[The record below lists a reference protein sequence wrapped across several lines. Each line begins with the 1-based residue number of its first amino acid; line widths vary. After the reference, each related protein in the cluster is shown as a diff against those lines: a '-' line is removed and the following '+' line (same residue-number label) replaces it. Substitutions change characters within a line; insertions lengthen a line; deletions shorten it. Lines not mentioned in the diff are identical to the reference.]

1 MFHRMS
7 IPKVPE
13 ISEAERTPLVVFLL
27 EIIQLQQ
34 EQIQALKDKIA
45 QLKGEKPRPKIK
57 PSKLEPRTGSKDKQ
71 RDGKP
76 GKRPGSAKRSKLD
89 ELEIHEAVVLKAESV
104 PEGSTFK
111 GYEEYTVQSIILKAH
126 NILYL
131 RERWENP
138 EGGSIVAPLPQNVQ
152 ILDGGHFDHSVNGF
166 VLYLYHHALV
176 TQPLLLELL
185 LELGIDIS
193 AGQVNRI
200 ITEGHDDFHA
210 EKDEILRAGLEVSD
224 HINVD
229 DTGARH
235 KGKNGY
241 CTHIGNELF
250 AWFQSTESKSRI
262 NFLELL
268 RAGHKDYLLNA
279 DAINY
284 MCANRL
290 PEALLESLV
299 GDDQRFANKA
309 EWIAA
314 LAARNI
320 TREGHI
326 RTATEGALLASV
338 LEHGINPNLV
348 IVSDDAGQFNVLLH
362 ALCWIHAERTINKLV
377 GFNDEQRNAL
387 ETIRTQ
393 IWDFYKELKAY
404 REHPSIEK
412 KGAHQARFDEIFT
425 TQTCF
430 ATLNQAL
437 DRLHKNKSELL
448 LVLERPDLPLHNN
461 LSEGDIREH
470 VKRRKISGGTRSE
483 LGRRCRDTFASLKK
497 TCRKLGFS
505 FWRFLNDRLWG
516 TGAIAPLPEI
526 IRQRAAKAV
535 PS

>member
-7 IPKVPE
+7 IPKIPE
-13 ISEAERTPLVVFLL
+13 IPEVQRTPPVVALL

-34 EQIQALKDKIA
+34 DQIQALKDEIA

-57 PSKLEPRTGSKDKQ
+57 PSKLEPGTGTDDKKRDKD
-71 RDGKP
+71 P

-89 ELEIHEAVVLKAESV
+89 QLEIHETVVLKAEGV
-104 PEGSTFK
+104 PTGSTFK
-111 GYEEYTVQSIILKAH
+111 GYEEYTVQGVILKAH
-126 NILYL
+126 NILYR
-131 RERWENP
+131 RERWETP
-138 EGGSIVAPLPQNVQ
+138 EGGSIVAPLPQKVQ
-152 ILDGGHFDHSVNGF
+152 ALNGGHFDDSVNGF
-166 VLYLYHHALV
+166 VLYQYHHAQV
-176 TQPLLLELL
+176 TQPLLLEQLRE
-185 LELGIDIS
+185 LEIDIS
-193 AGQVNRI
+193 AGQVNHI

-210 EKDEILRAGLEVSD
+210 EKDEILRAGLEVSG

-250 AWFQSTESKSRI
+250 AWFQSTASKSRI

-268 RAGHKDYLLNA
+268 RAGHQDYLLNA
-279 DAINY
+279 DAIEY
-284 MCANRL
+284 MRANKL
-290 PEALLESLV
+290 PEAQLESLA
-299 GDDQRFANKA
+299 GDDQRFANQG
-309 EWIAA
+309 EWRAA
-314 LAARNI
+314 LAARDI
-320 TREGHI
+320 TRERHI
-326 RTATEGALLASV
+326 RIATEGALLASV
-338 LEHGINPNLV
+338 LEHGVNPNLA

-362 ALCWIHAERTINKLV
+362 ALCWVHAERTIHKLV
-377 GFNDEQRNAL
+377 GFNDEQRKTL
-387 ETIRTQ
+387 EAIRTQ

-404 REHPSIEK
+404 REHPSVEK
-412 KGAHQARFDEIFT
+412 KAALQARFDEIFT

-437 DRLHKNKSELL
+437 KRLHNNKSELL

-461 LSEGDIREH
+461 DSERDIREY

-505 FWRFLNDRLWG
+505 FWQFLNDRLRG
-516 TGAIAPLPEI
+516 TGAIAPLPQL
-526 IRQRAAKAV
+526 IRQRAAKAE
-535 PS
+535 SS